1 MLAAQIHVDRRD
13 DRVAVVSLDD
23 PERRNAL
30 SLQLCEDLVATMEA
44 IGADPGVGAVVITGV
59 GPAFCAGADLSQ
71 LGDSASQGLLG
82 IYEGFLAVARSP
94 IPTVAAVNGPAV
106 GAGMNLALACD
117 IRVVGPKARFDCR
130 FLNLGIHPGGGHTWM
145 LRRLVGPQ
153 TAAAMVLFGEVLDAD
168 TAVERGLAWQAT
180 PAGTLVERAVELAAA
195 AASVPEELS
204 RDAKTTLG
212 DVAAIQAHDD
222 AVDLELERQ
231 LHSMERP
238 EFASRLAALRR
249 SVSSR
254 A

>member
-1 MLAAQIHVDRRD
+1 MAQIHVDRRD
-13 DRVAVVSLDD
+13 DRVAVVTLDD

-30 SLQLCEDLVATMEA
+30 SLQLCGDLVATMENLE
-44 IGADPGVGAVVITGV
+44 ADPGVGGVVITGA

-117 IRVVGPKARFDCR
+117 LRVVGPTARFDCR

-145 LRRLVGPQ
+145 LRQIVGPQ
-153 TAAAMVLFGEVLDAD
+153 AAAAMVLFGEVLDASA
-168 TAVERGLAWQAT
+168 AVERGLAWQSTTAES
-180 PAGTLVERAVELAAA
+180 LVDRAVELAAG
-195 AASVPEELS
+195 AASVPEDLS
-204 RDAKTTLG
+204 RDAKTTLA
-212 DVAAIQAHDD
+212 DVAALEKHDD

-231 LHSMERP
+231 LRSMERP
-238 EFASRLAALRR
+238 EFAARLAALRQ
-249 SVSSR
+249 SVSSKP
-254 A
+254 